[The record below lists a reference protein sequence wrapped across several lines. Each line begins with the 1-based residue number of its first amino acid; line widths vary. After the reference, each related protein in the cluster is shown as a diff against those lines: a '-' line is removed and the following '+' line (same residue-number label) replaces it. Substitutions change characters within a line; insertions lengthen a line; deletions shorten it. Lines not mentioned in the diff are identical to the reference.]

1 MTKAL
6 AKPEMRRQMKP
17 GAGRCHI
24 NRGNGAMCDRNT
36 WPPQNRLQPRNRLL
50 AGLPPQDLCN
60 LGPHLEPVALLPGEV
75 LVEVGERLTRAY
87 FVEAGVVALVV
98 VLENGTTAVSAI
110 VGREGMVGVGALLG
124 SDAPVGRHL
133 VQVTGPALTMKV
145 SRFRDA
151 LRESPRLRT
160 TCQAYATAFF
170 GQVLQT
176 IACHSVHTVEERC
189 ARWLLLIHDR
199 SNGDTL
205 ALTQAFLAQMLGVR
219 RSTAAA
225 VTRTLQ
231 RAGLI
236 RYCLGH
242 IRVLDRAG
250 LESAACECYGIDRD
264 RYQRLLPGAFA

>member
-1 MTKAL
+1 
-6 AKPEMRRQMKP
+6 MKP
-17 GAGRCHI
+17 GAGHCHI
-24 NRGNGAMCDRNT
+24 NRGNRAMCDRKT
-36 WPPQNRLQPRNRLL
+36 GPPQNRLTPSNRLL
-50 AGLPPQDLCN
+50 AGLPPQDLCH
-60 LGPHLEPVALLPGEV
+60 LRPHLEPVALLRGEV
-75 LVEVGERLTRAY
+75 LFEVGERLKRAY

-98 VLENGTTAVSAI
+98 VFENGTTAVSAI

-124 SDAPVGRHL
+124 SHAALGRHL
-133 VQVTGPALTMKV
+133 VQVNGSALTMEV
-145 SRFRDA
+145 SRLRDA
-151 LRESPRLRT
+151 LRESPRLRAA
-160 TCQAYATAFF
+160 CQAYATAIF

-176 IACHSVHTVEERC
+176 IACHSVHTMEERC
-189 ARWLLLIHDR
+189 ARWLLLVHDR

-205 ALTQAFLAQMLGVR
+205 ALTQAFLAQMLGVH

-236 RYCLGH
+236 RYCLGD

-264 RYQRLLPGAFA
+264 RYQGLLPGAFA

>member
-1 MTKAL
+1 
-6 AKPEMRRQMKP
+6 MKP
-17 GAGRCHI
+17 GAGLCHI
-24 NRGNGAMCDRNT
+24 NRGNRAMCDRKT
-36 WPPQNRLQPRNRLL
+36 GPPQNRLKPRNRLL

-60 LGPHLEPVALLPGEV
+60 LGTHLEPVALLRGEV
-75 LVEVGERLTRAY
+75 LVEVGQRLTRTY

-98 VLENGTTAVSAI
+98 VCENGTTAVSAI
-110 VGREGMVGVGALLG
+110 VGREGMVGVGALLD
-124 SDAPVGRHL
+124 SDAPLGRHL
-133 VQVTGPALTMKV
+133 VQVTGPALTMEV

-151 LRESPRLRT
+151 LRENPRLHT
-160 TCQAYATAFF
+160 ICQAYATAFF

-176 IACHSVHTVEERC
+176 VACHSVHTVEERC
-189 ARWLLLIHDR
+189 ARWLLLVHDR

-205 ALTQAFLAQMLGVR
+205 ALTQPFLAQMLGVR

-236 RYCLGH
+236 RYWQGD

-250 LESAACECYGIDRD
+250 LEAAACECYGIDRD